1 MQIKRRHGRN
11 IIIAPGTLEGK
22 NHEAESPA
30 QSPLVLA
37 LAKAHAWMD
46 AFESGEIGTVQEL
59 SEKVGLDFSYISR
72 ILRLV
77 NLAPDLQEAIING
90 EEPDGLSLGKLRGNL
105 PESWEEQRKLFREM

>member
-105 PESWEEQRKLFREM
+105 PEDWNEQREIFGGN